1 MNKVT
6 QSIYKKKV
14 DDLEASGAGGG
25 KLNNIVDSHGNK
37 RFVEGRGNPETITGV
52 TSLYCKWSLSGTH
65 LMLVY
70 YLNLDSGTNL
80 NARTD
85 ICSFEL
91 PQWILD
97 KIYPASN
104 GLVNIVDAIYVPEG
118 NTPTTKQ
125 EWLYKTATGLKIT
138 NKTAVQATTI
148 CYLRIQFDILIDSE

>member
-14 DDLEASGAGGG
+14 DDLEEGGG
-25 KLNNIVDSHGNK
+25 GGELNNIVDAKGNK
-37 RFVEGRGNPETITGV
+37 RFVEGSGSPETITGV

-70 YLNLDSGTNL
+70 ALTLDSGAGLTSR
-80 NARTD
+80 AD

-97 KIYPASN
+97 KIYPLSN
-104 GLVNIVDAIYVPEG
+104 ELVDIVDAIYVPDG
-118 NTPTTKQ
+118 GTPTKKE

-138 NKTAVQATTI
+138 NKSSIQATNT
-148 CYLRIQFDILIDSE
+148 CYFRIQFDLLIDLE

>member
-14 DDLEASGAGGG
+14 DNFEQGEGGG
-25 KLNNIVDSHGNK
+25 KLDNIVDSQGNK
-37 RFVEGRGNPETITGV
+37 RFIEGRGNPETITGV

-70 YLNLDSGTNL
+70 ALNLDSGTSL

-97 KIYPASN
+97 KIYSTFN
-104 GLVNIVDAIYVPEG
+104 GLVNVVDALYVPDG
-118 NTPTTKQ
+118 NTPTAKQ

-138 NKTAVQATTI
+138 NKTGVQATNAS
-148 CYLRIQFDILIDSE
+148 YLRIQFDLLIDSE